1 MALDIKKYIG
11 KDVILD
17 VYFDDPSGSTRP
29 SSGDYIPVGAL
40 RTKDMTIEY
49 DTVDATADDTV
60 GGIRENLT
68 TFKSFSVTGDG
79 TAKKAD
85 DSLSNQTALFKY
97 TVNPTSG
104 TPCAWVRLT
113 YPDVTIEVFCLLTN
127 ASRSGTY
134 DDVVTFNFEASSTV
148 SDFGI
153 IVEDTPTP

>member
-1 MALDIKKYIG
+1 MAIETTKYIG

-17 VYFDDPSGSTRP
+17 VYFADPSGSTRP
-29 SSGDYIPVGAL
+29 NSVDYVPVGAL

-49 DTVDATADDTV
+49 ETVDVTADDSS
-60 GGIRENLT
+60 GGVRENLT

-85 DSLSNQTALFKY
+85 DTLSNQTALFKY

-113 YPDVTIEVFCLLTN
+113 YPDVTIECFCILTN
-127 ASRSGTY
+127 ASRS
-134 DDVVTFNFEASSTV
+134 
-148 SDFGI
+148 
-153 IVEDTPTP
+153 